1 MISEIFLLGKKDN
14 LYDNYHQNMATNLIG
29 SCPCS
34 PIEIRQ
40 LDSISSS
47 HYGIN
52 KFKTETRKNGVTYK
66 ANPCNDHKSPNPDCK
81 STNPDCK
88 SPNPDCKSPYPDC
101 KSPYPDCKSQGTFV
115 IIIRIGLITSIKSK
129 VLFGC
134 NNRQAQIHIK

>member
-34 PIEIRQ
+34 PIKIRQ
-40 LDSISSS
+40 LDWISSS
-47 HYGIN
+47 HYGTI

-81 STNPDCK
+81 SPNPDHK
-88 SPNPDCKSPYPDC
+88 SPN
-101 KSPYPDCKSQGTFV
+101 PDCKSQGTFV
-115 IIIRIGLITSIKSK
+115 IVIRVDLITTIKSN
-129 VLFGC
+129 VIFGC
-134 NNRQAQIHIK
+134 NSRQAQIHIK